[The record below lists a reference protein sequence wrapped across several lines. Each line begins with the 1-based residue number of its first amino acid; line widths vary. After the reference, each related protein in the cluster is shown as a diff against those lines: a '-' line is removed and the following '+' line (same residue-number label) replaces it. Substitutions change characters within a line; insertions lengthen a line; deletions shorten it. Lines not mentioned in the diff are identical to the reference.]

1 MTNTNQHTLH
11 SFFHRAKIV
20 LLLVMFA
27 CICSHARAQK
37 LQSTS
42 LYLYDRSQIPVQQAD
57 ISNRTSTTQHQSYKS
72 TIYKPFSNSSPTSQ
86 GSSNGGSDD
95 GMRGR
100 QNSFIKPNDPG
111 PKSPVGEPWILL
123 AFAAMAA
130 SVVYLRQRKTK
141 EADRIW
147 PVTGSWR
154 VLDGFIV
161 THR

>member
-57 ISNRTSTTQHQSYKS
+57 ISDRTSTTPHQSYKS
-72 TIYKPFSNSSPTSQ
+72 TIYQPFSNSTPSTQ
-86 GSSNGGSDD
+86 GSGSGNSGYGPGWGLDEGEDGDAGEPGG
-95 GMRGR
+95 
-100 QNSFIKPNDPG
+100 PG
-111 PKSPVGEPWILL
+111 SPVGEPWILF

-141 EADRIW
+141 EANRI
-147 PVTGSWR
+147 
-154 VLDGFIV
+154 
-161 THR
+161 

>member
-57 ISNRTSTTQHQSYKS
+57 ISDRTSTTPHQSYKS
-72 TIYKPFSNSSPTSQ
+72 TIYQPFSNSTPTSQ

-100 QNSFIKPNDPG
+100 QNSFIKPDDPG
-111 PKSPVGEPWILL
+111 PESPVGEPWILL

-130 SVVYLRQRKTK
+130 SVVYLRQRKAK
-141 EADRIW
+141 ETNRI
-147 PVTGSWR
+147 
-154 VLDGFIV
+154 
-161 THR
+161 